1 MQLAEPLT
9 SSANCPQ
16 PASTHSEE
24 GRSGQSCDRAV
35 PSCRVLNC
43 SSPVPRAGGTGD
55 FPDMRL
61 PIVNKSPKTAKNV
74 SAESVVCFGSGQK
87 WSNIRGAGTLPLF
100 VSIAFSKCTE
110 SEAFRPLSYRSSHPS
125 RHLQPSITQ
134 GMEISFPTAPSLQLM
149 ADAVQVLFVE
159 DEQGIR
165 LTLPPLLAS
174 FGFKVTSAATVSEAV
189 TLITQRKFDVLIADL
204 NVGNPADGFTVVS
217 AMRRIH

>member
-9 SSANCPQ
+9 SSANSPQ

-24 GRSGQSCDRAV
+24 GRGGQSCDRAV

-110 SEAFRPLSYRSSHPS
+110 NALKARHFGRS
-125 RHLQPSITQ
+125 
-134 GMEISFPTAPSLQLM
+134 PTAS
-149 ADAVQVLFVE
+149 A
-159 DEQGIR
+159 IR
-165 LTLPPLLAS
+165 LVISAINNPGNGNKLPDSALAAAY
-174 FGFKVTSAATVSEAV
+174 GRRSAGS
-189 TLITQRKFDVLIADL
+189 IR
-204 NVGNPADGFTVVS
+204 
-217 AMRRIH
+217 